1 MNIMI
6 NSYCNLQCPY
16 CFADNEIN
24 VCDEKTM
31 SMEVLEDIIELHK
44 KNGIKRIRLIGGEPT
59 LHPYFG
65 AILDRLVSE
74 NYFENIH
81 IFSNMTF
88 NKEIRD
94 LLTLLNETTHIS
106 ILPNFNS
113 IETTKEKYELVKEN
127 IKILAKEGI
136 IKSVGI
142 NLYKKNMDLKF
153 LFDLVLE
160 TKIDNIRWA
169 ITVPNHEIN
178 NNFDF
183 KGYFNQFFDTLV
195 ELFTFCNNNKIS
207 SRIDCNSIPQCAF
220 TPEQIATLVR
230 LKPDIFAKNTE
241 CYPVIDINP
250 KLEAFRCFGLSDLY
264 KTQINK
270 YTSIRK
276 LEKQI
281 IDETK
286 EYSEKVVLEECKDC
300 DVYKFNGNNCCS
312 CVAYRKNK

>member
-44 KNGIKRIRLIGGEPT
+44 RNGIKRIRLIGGEPT
-59 LHPYFG
+59 IHPYFE

-88 NKEIRD
+88 SKDIRD
-94 LLTLLNETTHIS
+94 LIILLSESAYIT
-106 ILPNFNS
+106 ILPNFNAE
-113 IETTKEKYELVKEN
+113 ETTKSKYELVKEN
-127 IKILAKEGI
+127 IKVLAKEGVVNAI
-136 IKSVGI
+136 GI
-142 NLYKKNMDLKF
+142 NLYKKDMDLNF
-153 LFDLVLE
+153 LFNLVLE
-160 TKIDNIRWA
+160 SKVEHIRWA
-169 ITVPNHEIN
+169 ITVPNQEIDN
-178 NNFDF
+178 HFDF
-183 KGYFNQFFDTLV
+183 KGYFNQFYNV
-195 ELFTFCNNNKIS
+195 MIELFTFCNNNGIT

-220 TPEQIATLVR
+220 TPEQISTLVK
-230 LKPDIFAKNTE
+230 LKPDIFAKKTE
-241 CYPVIDINP
+241 CKPVIDVNP
-250 KLEAFRCFGLSDLY
+250 KMEAFRCFGLSDLY
-264 KTQINK
+264 KTKINK

-281 IDETK
+281 EDETK
-286 EYSEKVVLEECKDC
+286 DFSEKIVLEECKYC